1 MNAFSLKILK
11 LPSATKTQLQKLGL
25 NTMYDLLLHLPL
37 RYENETRL
45 SPIKKAPLGEEVL
58 IQGVLINKKIVN
70 DYRKKQLLLEIV
82 DQEGSPLILHF
93 FHFYPNQAR
102 SYQEGQ
108 KVRVFGK
115 LTYGPQHQLQ
125 MIHPR
130 VYTRFPT
137 ELSPF
142 LTPIYP
148 SVKGLS
154 QSTLQALIKK
164 AFQIVDLHE
173 LLPKRFLDQQR
184 LPDFKNTLYAIHFAK
199 KNPLDPTC
207 PALRRLKL
215 DELLAQQLSLRL
227 LKKKRQVHQDAA
239 IAFTGALAEKLRG
252 SLPYPLTAAQE
263 RVLSELNADLAAPA
277 PMHRL
282 LQGDVGAGKTIVS
295 ALLALNVLENS
306 GQVALLAP
314 TELLAEQHYEQF
326 KNWLDPLGIHSI
338 LLTGQQ
344 KKKEKESLKNEI
356 ATGKAMIAIGTH
368 ALLQKDVQFQALKLI
383 IIDEQHR
390 FGVKQRL
397 ALKEK
402 GSTVNQLMM
411 SATPIPRTL
420 AMTYFADVE
429 LSRLD
434 ELPPNRTPVKTI
446 LANEGRREEVENF
459 MEHKLLQGTQ
469 AYWVCPL
476 IEESEALELQTA
488 LDTYAHLKDRFPKLH
503 IGLVHG
509 KLKAQEKKKV
519 MDAFVR
525 GDIQLLVATTVIEVG
540 IHVANASLMIIEHA
554 ERMGL
559 FQLHQLRGRVGRG
572 EHMDSACVLLYGKN
586 LSREAKERL
595 KSIYSTQDGFKLA
608 EIDLTMRG
616 PGEFL
621 GAKQSGVPLPR
632 FANLEEDGDLL
643 NLARDLSE
651 DLLHHYPKEISE
663 QHLERWLPNK
673 EAYLGV

>member
-164 AFQIVDLHE
+164 EFQIVDLHE

-239 IAFTGALAEKLRG
+239 IAFTGALAKKLRG

-263 RVLSELNADLAAPA
+263 RVLSELNADLAAPT

>member
-1 MNAFSLKILK
+1 
-11 LPSATKTQLQKLGL
+11 
-25 NTMYDLLLHLPL
+25 
-37 RYENETRL
+37 
-45 SPIKKAPLGEEVL
+45 
-58 IQGVLINKKIVN
+58 
-70 DYRKKQLLLEIV
+70 
-82 DQEGSPLILHF
+82 
-93 FHFYPNQAR
+93 
-102 SYQEGQ
+102 
-108 KVRVFGK
+108 
-115 LTYGPQHQLQ
+115 

-263 RVLSELNADLAAPA
+263 RVLSELNADLAAPT

>member
-227 LKKKRQVHQDAA
+227 LKKKRQAHQDAA

-263 RVLSELNADLAAPA
+263 RVLSELNADLAAPT

>member
-263 RVLSELNADLAAPA
+263 RVLSELNADLAAPT

-509 KLKAQEKKKV
+509 
-519 MDAFVR
+519 
-525 GDIQLLVATTVIEVG
+525 
-540 IHVANASLMIIEHA
+540 N
-554 ERMGL
+554 
-559 FQLHQLRGRVGRG
+559 
-572 EHMDSACVLLYGKN
+572 
-586 LSREAKERL
+586 
-595 KSIYSTQDGFKLA
+595 
-608 EIDLTMRG
+608 
-616 PGEFL
+616 
-621 GAKQSGVPLPR
+621 
-632 FANLEEDGDLL
+632 
-643 NLARDLSE
+643 
-651 DLLHHYPKEISE
+651 
-663 QHLERWLPNK
+663 
-673 EAYLGV
+673 

>member
-148 SVKGLS
+148 SVKGL
-154 QSTLQALIKK
+154 QALIKK

-263 RVLSELNADLAAPA
+263 RVLSELNADLAAPT

>member
-1 MNAFSLKILK
+1 
-11 LPSATKTQLQKLGL
+11 
-25 NTMYDLLLHLPL
+25 
-37 RYENETRL
+37 
-45 SPIKKAPLGEEVL
+45 
-58 IQGVLINKKIVN
+58 
-70 DYRKKQLLLEIV
+70 
-82 DQEGSPLILHF
+82 
-93 FHFYPNQAR
+93 
-102 SYQEGQ
+102 GQ

-263 RVLSELNADLAAPA
+263 RVLSELNADLAAPT

>member
-173 LLPKRFLDQQR
+173 LLPKRCLDQQR

-263 RVLSELNADLAAPA
+263 RVLSELNADLAAPT

>member
-125 MIHPR
+125 MLHPR

-263 RVLSELNADLAAPA
+263 RVLSELNADLAAPT

>member
-263 RVLSELNADLAAPA
+263 RVLSELNADLAAPT

-488 LDTYAHLKDRFPKLH
+488 LDLSLIH
-503 IGLVHG
+503 I
-509 KLKAQEKKKV
+509 
-519 MDAFVR
+519 
-525 GDIQLLVATTVIEVG
+525 
-540 IHVANASLMIIEHA
+540 
-554 ERMGL
+554 
-559 FQLHQLRGRVGRG
+559 
-572 EHMDSACVLLYGKN
+572 
-586 LSREAKERL
+586 
-595 KSIYSTQDGFKLA
+595 
-608 EIDLTMRG
+608 
-616 PGEFL
+616 
-621 GAKQSGVPLPR
+621 
-632 FANLEEDGDLL
+632 
-643 NLARDLSE
+643 
-651 DLLHHYPKEISE
+651 
-663 QHLERWLPNK
+663 
-673 EAYLGV
+673 